1 MSAGLVTAATLADY
15 LGVSRAW
22 VYENALRL
30 GAVRLGDGPK
40 ARLRFDL
47 EHAKSTLSCSAGRE
61 SEAAVSAQPPRSRA
75 RRRSS
80 TGTSVVLLPIRGQI
94 RGDRG
99 AKAA

>member
-1 MSAGLVTAATLADY
+1 VSVGLVTAATLADY

-47 EHAKSTLSCSAGRE
+47 EHARSTLSCSAGRE
-61 SEAAVSAQPPRSRA
+61 SESPVPAQPPRSRA
-75 RRRSS
+75 RRRDA